1 LNSAGATSA
10 SSHTVGSSGKDTIAM
25 THPGTSDVGNPGATG
40 SVARDLVLFVAR
52 IGLGVLMVAHAKLEY
67 DFAGGSIAGVGA
79 LFEKSGV
86 PFAAITGPLNVLF
99 EFVGGAAMILGLA
112 VLPIGVLRALNM
124 LGAWI
129 FVHTGGLYALDHTGP
144 ELVITIGLLSL
155 VLAAAGSGRLG
166 LDRLIVRR
174 ARRRVSTA

>member
-1 LNSAGATSA
+1 MTLTGTPDAGNRTAG
-10 SSHTVGSSGKDTIAM
+10 V
-25 THPGTSDVGNPGATG
+25 
-40 SVARDLVLFVAR
+40 SVVRDLVLLLAR

-86 PFAAITGPLNVLF
+86 PLAAITGPANVLF

-112 VLPIGVLRALNM
+112 VLPVGVLMALNM
-124 LGAWI
+124 VGAWI

-144 ELVITIGLLSL
+144 ELVITLGLLRSPCRAPAGWGSTTSSSDASVCCAQDEQSR
-155 VLAAAGSGRLG
+155 VLRTVETHPRSGGTPRG
-166 LDRLIVRR
+166 Q
-174 ARRRVSTA
+174 